1 MRRQAFTALVN
12 FDLSVFAYPY
22 LIKISAALQSSNLY
36 AAQHS
41 TKPPVV
47 CPHPNVRVRGW
58 NPAGNV
64 GGGGTVGAFQPENGK
79 GGGLPEGRCA
89 AMPTH
94 MLMQP

>member
-22 LIKISAALQSSNLY
+22 LIKISAALQNSNLY

-58 NPAGNV
+58 NQAWKV
-64 GGGGTVGAFQPENGK
+64 GGGCRVKVWLGWDLEGV
-79 GGGLPEGRCA
+79 GLPQCDA
-89 AMPTH
+89 LTKAP
-94 MLMQP
+94 